1 MSRTRN
7 IVLTGFMGTGK
18 TAIGKALADRL
29 ERPFIDMDEEIVN
42 RAGKP
47 IPRIFAED
55 GEPFFREL
63 ERQVVIDLSA
73 EPGQVIAAGGGVVI
87 NPANIADFS
96 ATGLVVCLTATPETI
111 LERVKDD
118 TNRPLLDV
126 PDKLA
131 RIRELLEVRRAYY
144 DAIPVQIPTD
154 NRLVDAIVDAILARY
169 NAGD

>member
-1 MSRTRN
+1 MRGTRN

-18 TAIGKALADRL
+18 TAIGMALADRL
-29 ERPFIDMDEEIVN
+29 ERPFLDMDEEIVN

-47 IPRIFAED
+47 IPRIFADD

-73 EPGQVIAAGGGVVI
+73 EPGQVIAAGGGVVL

-118 TNRPLLDV
+118 TNRPLLDA

-131 RIRELLEVRRAYY
+131 RIRELLEARRAYY

-154 NRLVDAIVDAILARY
+154 NRMVDAIVDAILTRY
-169 NAGD
+169 NVGD

>member
-1 MSRTRN
+1 MSRIRN

-18 TAIGKALADRL
+18 TAIGHALAAHL
-29 ERPFIDMDEEIVN
+29 ERPFLDMDEEIVN
-42 RAGKP
+42 RARKP

-73 EPGQVIAAGGGVVI
+73 EPGQVIAAGGGVVL
-87 NPANIADFS
+87 NPANVADFS
-96 ATGLVVCLTATPETI
+96 ATGLVVCLTATPATI
-111 LERVKDD
+111 LARVKDD

-131 RIRELLEVRRAYY
+131 RIRELLETRRPYY

-154 NRLVDAIVDAILARY
+154 NLTVDAIADAVLTRY
-169 NAGD
+169 NG